1 MLLDLIALKLIKVVK
16 EWIKNQYINQ
26 DMSLMNIILMIL
38 IVTKRPIFLVLLQQM
53 VVSEDKKAHYLLIY
67 KNRIEK
73 Y

>member
-16 EWIKNQYINQ
+16 EWIKNQYINH

-67 KNRIEK
+67 KNRIKK